1 VPDVP
6 RARAIRYTERVRRL
20 SAVLA
25 ASFAAV
31 TLTVALG
38 GAPAAAQES
47 PTTSQGTP
55 VDQDIIP
62 EPDSGQ
68 NPSEAGDRGGALQ
81 YAVLGLI
88 VVGIGG
94 GAYLAVRESRR
105 KRAEQARQRVA

>member
-1 VPDVP
+1 VPDVSP
-6 RARAIRYTERVRRL
+6 ERAIRYTGRVRRL
-20 SAVLA
+20 STVLA

-31 TLTVALG
+31 ALTVALG
-38 GAPAAAQES
+38 AAPAAAQEP

-62 EPDSGQ
+62 DPDSGQ

-81 YAVLGLI
+81 YAVLGLV

-94 GAYLAVRESRR
+94 GVYLAMRESKR